1 MYRFKSRADGDLIM
15 MAPVG
20 DQMLR
25 LIGREPAGQGIIEVA
40 ALPQAIAAL
49 ERAIADADAQA
60 AKTGEAGSAA
70 SDDGG
75 NDGARGIGIRQ
86 RAWPLLEMMRR
97 SLAQRADIVW
107 GV

>member
-1 MYRFKSRADGDLIM
+1 MYRFKSKADGDLIM
-15 MAPVG
+15 MTPVG

-25 LIGREPAGQGIIEVA
+25 LIGREPAAQGIIEVA
-40 ALPQAIAAL
+40 ALPAAISALEQAIAV
-49 ERAIADADAQA
+49 ADAQA
-60 AKTGEAGSAA
+60 KKTGAGAA
-70 SDDGG
+70 DADDDAG
-75 NDGARGIGIRQ
+75 GARGIGIRQ

>member
-1 MYRFKSRADGDLIM
+1 MYRFKSKADGDLIM

-20 DQMLR
+20 DQLLR
-25 LIGREPAGQGIIEVA
+25 IIGREPAAKGIIEVA

-49 ERAIADADAQA
+49 EQAIAAAELARVDARKADDDD
-60 AKTGEAGSAA
+60 EAG
-70 SDDGG
+70 
-75 NDGARGIGIRQ
+75 GANAIGLQQ

-97 SLAQRADIVW
+97 SLAERADVVW

>member
-1 MYRFKSRADGDLIM
+1 MYRFKSKADGDLIM

-25 LIGREPAGQGIIEVA
+25 LIGREPAAQGIIEVA

-49 ERAIADADAQA
+49 ERALADADAQA
-60 AKTGEAGSAA
+60 AKTGAA
-70 SDDGG
+70 DDDT
-75 NDGARGIGIRQ
+75 DGARAVGIRQ

-97 SLAQRADIVW
+97 ALAQRADIVW